1 VDEKETLG
9 KYLKRERENRKV
21 SLREVSKHIK
31 VREQFLKAVEEDRRD
46 LLPPFTYVKGFLLA
60 YAKYLGLDPNE
71 VILRYETGAKT
82 EPVIRPNVS
91 PEKNIPW
98 NTKYL
103 WMIGG
108 VIIVVF
114 LVFYL
119 LLSPSQPPVQPLP
132 PKPEGKK
139 VVSPT
144 SPKPAAKK
152 VVSPTSPA
160 SVSEKP
166 SATEEKG
173 ISLQIKAVERT
184 WVAMQIDGQPVRE
197 ATFQPGEGYTYQAG
211 RRIELTI
218 GNAGGL
224 EMTFNERR
232 LEKIGKLG
240 EVVTVTFTPQGMEI
254 KRREPAKPSG
264 E

>member
-1 VDEKETLG
+1 MDERETLG
-9 KYLKRERENRKV
+9 RYLKRERENRKV

-46 LLPPFTYVKGFLLA
+46 LLPPFTYVKGFLSA
-60 YAKYLGLDPNE
+60 YAKYLELDPNE
-71 VILRYETGAKT
+71 VILRYETGT
-82 EPVIRPNVS
+82 QPEPVVRPEVS

-98 NTKYL
+98 NAKHL

-108 VIIVVF
+108 VIIVGLV
-114 LVFYL
+114 VFYL
-119 LLSPSQPPVQPLP
+119 LLSPSKPPVQPLP

-144 SPKPAAKK
+144 SSS
-152 VVSPTSPA
+152 V
-160 SVSEKP
+160 VSEKP
-166 SATEEKG
+166 SVPEEG
-173 ISLQIKAVERT
+173 LSLQIKAVERT

-197 ATFQPGEGYTYQAG
+197 ATFQPGEDYTYRAG
-211 RRIELTI
+211 RRIELTL

-232 LEKIGKLG
+232 LEKIGKSG

-254 KRREPAKPSG
+254 KRREPDKPSG